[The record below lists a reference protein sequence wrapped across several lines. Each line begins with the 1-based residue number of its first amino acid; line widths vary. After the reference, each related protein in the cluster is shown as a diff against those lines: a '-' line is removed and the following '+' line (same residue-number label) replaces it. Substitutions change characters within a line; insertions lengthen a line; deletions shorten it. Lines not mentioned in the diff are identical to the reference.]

1 MKKTRAI
8 EILDKA
14 GIAYELRSFEA
25 SEFTADEAAEKM
37 GLPPE
42 DIWKTLV
49 ARGERKGVV
58 MAIVPGPRTLS
69 LRKLAQAIGD
79 KRADMVDVSELMRL
93 TGFLK
98 GGVSPL
104 GGRREYPIYIDASVQ
119 AHARVSIS
127 AGQRGLQILIAPAD
141 LIRATRGVV
150 ADLSE

>member
-8 EILDKA
+8 EILDKL
-14 GIAYELRSFEA
+14 GIPYELRSFDA
-25 SEFTADEAAEKM
+25 TEFTAEEGAQKM

-42 DIWKTLV
+42 EVWKTLV

-58 MAIVPGPRTLS
+58 MAVAPGPRTLS
-69 LRKLAQAIGD
+69 LRKLAAAIGD
-79 KRADMVDVSELMRL
+79 KRAEMVDVSELMRL

-104 GGRREYPIYIDASVQ
+104 GGRRDYPIYFDASV
-119 AHARVSIS
+119 HGHTRISVS

-141 LIRATRGVV
+141 LIRATKGVTV
-150 ADLSE
+150 DLCE